1 MAKTFHHK
9 MMAELDAATY
19 RGEHIPAHVHHAMRQ
34 ALRKAN
40 MRGSAIDNDKALA
53 KATLAELARR

>member
-1 MAKTFHHK
+1 MSKTFHHR

-19 RGEHIPAHVHHAMRQ
+19 RGEYIPPHVHSAMRQ

-40 MRGSAIDNDKALA
+40 MRGSALDSPKALA
-53 KATLAELARR
+53 KATLDELARG